1 MSTARRWGLPAVLG
15 LALAL
20 SSAGRFGNTLGRDDA
35 DVGSVVV
42 WAGILAATV
51 AYTAFVAGVWWVVG
65 RLSPR
70 RADLALL
77 VVVGLAVVAFL
88 VVYPRYGAPTDD
100 RGYGDADDALD
111 ILADSVTDGFDPYD
125 RVTYVDNELSPL
137 PGAGVLAVPLRQV
150 AGSAAYQNPL
160 WLLVGVAVL
169 RRRWGGRVALGVTVP
184 VLASLGVAEH
194 YLLGG
199 DWFTSGVAAA
209 LVAYGFLAGV
219 ERGGWWPWLWALALG
234 LVTANRATTLPVLA
248 LVAAV
253 LWAGRRLGRG
263 AGPLTLAVVVNLAL
277 WVPWW
282 LDRPDDFPP
291 FQRVDL
297 IGPTAARGLALGLL
311 LAALAWIAAGRWW
324 RPGAGPPAERLARE
338 GWLLAA
344 GGLPA
349 VVWAPVELARTTA
362 YLWFAVPWLADR
374 LDARLTG
381 DHPPAA
387 ADG

>member
-1 MSTARRWGLPAVLG
+1 M
-15 LALAL
+15 
-20 SSAGRFGNTLGRDDA
+20 
-35 DVGSVVV
+35 VV
-42 WAGILAATV
+42 WAGLAAATV
-51 AYTAFVAGVWWVVG
+51 AYTLFVAAVWWVVG
-65 RLSPR
+65 RLSSR
-70 RADLALL
+70 QADVALGL
-77 VVVGLAVVAFL
+77 VVGLAVLAFL
-88 VVYPRYGAPTDD
+88 VAYPRYGEPTDD
-100 RGYGDADDALD
+100 RGYGDADDALNV
-111 ILADSVTDGFDPYD
+111 LADSVTDGFDPYD

-150 AGSAAYQNPL
+150 AGSAGWQNPL
-160 WLLVGVAVL
+160 WLIAAVLVL
-169 RRRWGGRVALGVTVP
+169 RRRRGGRVALGITVP

-199 DWFTSGVAAA
+199 DWIVSGVAVA
-209 LVAYGFLAGV
+209 LVGYGFLAGV
-219 ERGGWWPWLWALALG
+219 ERGGWWPWLWAPALG
-234 LVTANRATTLPVLA
+234 LVTANRATTLPVLVLIA
-248 LVAAV
+248 TVLFAA
-253 LWAGRRLGRG
+253 RRLGRG
-263 AGPLTLAVVVNLAL
+263 AGPLVLAVVVNLAL

-324 RPGAGPPAERLARE
+324 RPDRGAPAERLADE

-349 VVWAPVELARTTA
+349 VVWAPVELARVTA

-374 LDARLTG
+374 LDVRLTAVG
-381 DHPPAA
+381 PPVRPPTPAV
-387 ADG
+387 DS